1 MAEICLIRHGE
12 TEWSASGRHT
22 GVTDVR
28 LTAAGERQALE
39 MAPLLAKRT
48 FARILVSPRERAWR
62 TAQLMGLAPAEVDPD
77 LAEWDYG
84 GYEGRTTPEI
94 RETGDPRWTVWTH
107 GVVAG
112 TTPGETADQVG
123 RRAATVLSKV
133 APALESG
140 DVALVAHGHFLRIL
154 AATWI
159 GLPPTSGAHLRLDTA
174 SISILG
180 FEREQPV
187 IRHWNVT
194 SDLLSATIT
203 TGA

>member
-12 TEWSASGRHT
+12 TEWSAAGRHT
-22 GVTDVR
+22 GVTDVH
-28 LTAAGERQALE
+28 LTASGERQALE
-39 MAPLLAKRT
+39 MGSLLAKRT
-48 FARILVSPRERAWR
+48 FVLILVSPRERARR
-62 TAQLMGLAPAEVDPD
+62 TAQLMELAPAEVAPD

-94 RETGDPRWTVWTH
+94 REAGDPRWTVWTH

-112 TTPGETADQVG
+112 ATPGETVDQVG
-123 RRAATVLSKV
+123 RRAATVLSGV
-133 APALESG
+133 VPMLDSG

-174 SISILG
+174 SISVLG
-180 FEREQPV
+180 FEREQHV

-194 SDLLSATIT
+194 SDLLPATLIA
-203 TGA
+203 GA